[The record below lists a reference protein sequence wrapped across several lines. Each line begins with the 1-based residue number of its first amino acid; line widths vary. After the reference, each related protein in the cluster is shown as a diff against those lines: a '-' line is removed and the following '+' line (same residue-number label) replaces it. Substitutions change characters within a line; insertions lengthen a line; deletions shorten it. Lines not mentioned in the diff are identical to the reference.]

1 VVDTLQKAPKEMRIL
16 VEDVLIIKGQVT
28 VKVLLEVKVLV
39 EEVLLFSLSSTP
51 TQATHPRTR
60 PAARVWAWGA
70 KGLGCLI
77 VPPAC

>member
-1 VVDTLQKAPKEMRIL
+1 MQKAPKEMRIL